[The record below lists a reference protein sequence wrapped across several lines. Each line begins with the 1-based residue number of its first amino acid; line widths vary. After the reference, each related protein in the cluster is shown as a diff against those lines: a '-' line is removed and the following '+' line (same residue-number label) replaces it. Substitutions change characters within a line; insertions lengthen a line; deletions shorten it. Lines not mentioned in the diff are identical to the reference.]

1 MVEEH
6 SELKRF
12 TTAKFL
18 NFALGFL
25 ISNAF
30 NDYTHYLN
38 NYFKEQ
44 INILEKQGTIYVQ
57 LQL

>member
-1 MVEEH
+1 MKNE
-6 SELKRF
+6 KIND
-12 TTAKFL
+12 

-38 NYFKEQ
+38 NYFKE
-44 INILEKQGTIYVQ
+44 IDLSLSI
-57 LQL
+57 